1 MTNKYLKTI
10 SICLFSFF
18 ILLNSDYLS
27 AQTASIT
34 PWRNDAKAV
43 YSIVHDDYSN
53 YVLGIFQNAYP
64 IATQRGIKLSFGA
77 ITSACGPTEW
87 ANART
92 MIAQGGHECIN
103 HSHNHK
109 CGECSSGNPNC
120 TTVDYGCEGLT
131 TYTTTNFA
139 DELTQSDNIIQQ
151 QTGKKARF
159 FIHPYDHHTSEILDY
174 LTSLNYLGSRAGTQG
189 QVNPA
194 NFANPMKLNYFV
206 WGPSGGQET
215 TVAQLNAAVDA
226 AINVGGYTI
235 REFHNVGPGSIT
247 NPWGNITVTNY
258 TQHLNYVKTKMDAN
272 QVWSATMSEAI
283 TYKMQREVYS
293 PNLTYNAQTGLLT
306 VAFATDLTKLKGI
319 SPTLFTP
326 SVFVTP
332 ITLKIDV
339 TGISGTISATALQNN
354 AAVSYTRTG
363 NILLLNVYPYNG
375 AVTLN
380 VDVCSADT
388 QKPVFSNCPT
398 DINLSTTA
406 TTAIATWT
414 PPSITD
420 NCLPTPIKTSN
431 FESGTAFPIGSTT
444 VVYNATDAK
453 GNTAI
458 PCTFNVLVTQ
468 IDPCLTDAEKPNFIR
483 CPSNLQDTTTGASK
497 AVTWIPP
504 TATDNC
510 TTSPVVTSNFVPG
523 SIFPVGS
530 TTVRYDAKDAR
541 NNEAFPCT
549 FVVIINKV
557 DLCATDTIKPII
569 VNCPSNI
576 SLTTTGTTGV
586 ATWVVPTATDNCAAT
601 PSVIGSTT
609 SGTAFPIGVTTVTYN
624 ATDTK
629 SNTAI
634 QCIFTVTVVKIDPCE
649 TDTIK
654 PIIVNCPANIS
665 LTTTGTRAIA
675 TWVTPT
681 ATDNCT
687 PNPEVIWSFTSGTEF
702 PIGVTKVAY
711 DATDAKGNAS
721 IPCIFT
727 VTVVKIDP
735 CDTDTVKPII
745 VNCPANISLTTTG
758 TTAVATWAA
767 PTATDN
773 CAPTPSVI
781 GSAASS
787 TAFPIGVTTVTYSA
801 ADAKGNTAI
810 PCTFTITVVKIDP
823 CATDTVKPIIVNCP
837 SNISLTTTGTTAV
850 ATWIAPTAT
859 DNCAPTPSVIG
870 SATTGTAFP
879 IGVTTVT
886 YTAADAKGNTAI
898 PCTFTIT
905 VVKIDPCATD
915 TVKPIIVNCPSNIS
929 LTTTETTAVARWV
942 APTATDNCAPTP
954 SVIGSSTTGTALPI
968 GVTTVTYN
976 AADAKGNTAI
986 PCTFTIT
993 VVKIDPCATDTIKP
1007 VLVNCPSNISLTTT
1021 GTTAVPTWIAP
1032 TATDNCASTP
1042 SVIGSAS
1049 SGTAFP
1055 IGVTTVTYN
1064 ATDAKS
1070 NTAIPCSFTV
1080 TVSSNPALR
1089 DCDALVVVNNNGAI
1103 NISGITNLATIQ
1115 VFSSSWST
1123 VYSATVTSPSVNIPN
1138 LSTGGYI
1145 VKIALYRVANGW
1157 TFICEKS
1164 FNVTVAI
1171 GGGNVCDTDI
1181 EKPVFTNCPANINL
1195 TTSGATAI
1203 ATWTPPIATDNCTV
1217 TPSVTSN
1224 FNSGTAFPIGI
1235 TNVTYNATDAKNN
1248 AAVPCTFKVTVT
1260 TASSCATDTEKPV
1273 FNNCPSNINLTTS
1286 STSASATWTAPT
1298 ATDNCTVNPTVTSTH
1313 VSGAIFPLGATTVRY
1328 TAIDAKNN
1336 AAIPCAF
1343 VVTVT
1348 QVTNVSPCDA
1358 YVVKNGGNSIDISG
1372 LSNTTTIQIFNATW
1386 SPIFNNQTT
1395 LASIK
1400 IPNIAPGNY
1409 YVKLQNYRV
1418 NGGWTF
1424 LCEKTLNV
1432 TVLSTATAF
1441 LQSNVEKLTIQAS
1454 AEMNRVRVEWVTN
1467 TGDKNDFYIV
1477 QKWLNDKNDFEDLST
1492 INNVDAKMKLQQ
1504 HVYYDN
1510 QPFSGE
1516 NLYRVKQVS
1525 QDGTFKL
1532 SETVK
1537 VVYSA
1542 LEGVNIF
1549 PNPTDSKLFISFK
1562 DYSSND
1568 LTVFLYNSIGQP
1580 VKVEKANNKVNALLE
1595 MDTAILPE
1603 GHYLIRVVSKGKKD
1617 FTKQIFVVH

>member
-120 TTVDYGCEGLT
+120 TTVDYGCEGLS

-174 LTSLNYLGSRAGTQG
+174 LSSLNYLGSRAGTQG

-235 REFHNVGPGSIT
+235 REFHNVGAGSIT

-283 TYKMQREVYS
+283 TYKMQREVYNS
-293 PNLTYNAQTGLLT
+293 NLTYNAQTGLIT

-319 SPTLFTP
+319 SPSLFIP

-363 NILLLNVYPYNG
+363 NILLLNVYPHNG

-398 DINLSTTA
+398 DINLSTISTS
-406 TTAIATWT
+406 AIATWT

-431 FESGTAFPIGSTT
+431 FEPGTAFPIGSTT

-468 IDPCLTDAEKPNFIR
+468 IDPCLTDTEKPNFIK
-483 CPSNLQDTTTGASK
+483 CPSNLQDTTLGISK
-497 AVTWIPP
+497 AVTWTSP

-523 SIFPVGS
+523 TIFPVGS

-541 NNEAFPCT
+541 NNEAVPCT

-569 VNCPSNI
+569 VNCPTNI

-586 ATWVVPTATDNCAAT
+586 ATWVVPTATDNCAPT

-634 QCIFTVTVVKIDPCE
+634 PCIFTVTVVKIDPCD

-665 LTTTGTRAIA
+665 LTTTGTRAVA

-711 DATDAKGNAS
+711 DATDDKGNAS

-735 CDTDTVKPII
+735 CATDTIKPIIVNCPTNINITTTGTTVVATWASPTATDNCAPTPTVISPATSGTAFPIGVTTVTYNATDAKGNTAITCTFTITVVKIDPCDTDTIKPIIVNCPANISLITTGTTAVATWVAPTVTDNCAPTPSVIGSTTSSTAFSIGVTTVTYNATDAKGNTAIPCTFTVTIVKIDPCATDMEKPVI

-758 TTAVATWAA
+758 TTAVATWVI

-773 CAPTPSVI
+773 CV
-781 GSAASS
+781 
-787 TAFPIGVTTVTYSA
+787 
-801 ADAKGNTAI
+801 
-810 PCTFTITVVKIDP
+810 
-823 CATDTVKPIIVNCP
+823 
-837 SNISLTTTGTTAV
+837 
-850 ATWIAPTAT
+850 
-859 DNCAPTPSVIG
+859 PTPSVIG
-870 SATTGTAFP
+870 SAT
-879 IGVTTVT
+879 
-886 YTAADAKGNTAI
+886 
-898 PCTFTIT
+898 
-905 VVKIDPCATD
+905 
-915 TVKPIIVNCPSNIS
+915 
-929 LTTTETTAVARWV
+929 
-942 APTATDNCAPTP
+942 
-954 SVIGSSTTGTALPI
+954 
-968 GVTTVTYN
+968 
-976 AADAKGNTAI
+976 
-986 PCTFTIT
+986 
-993 VVKIDPCATDTIKP
+993 
-1007 VLVNCPSNISLTTT
+1007 
-1021 GTTAVPTWIAP
+1021 
-1032 TATDNCASTP
+1032 
-1042 SVIGSAS
+1042 

-1064 ATDAKS
+1064 ATDAKG
-1070 NTAIPCSFTV
+1070 NTATPCTFTV
-1080 TVSSNPALR
+1080 SVSTNPTLR
-1089 DCDALVVVNNNGAI
+1089 DCEALVVSNNNGAI
-1103 NISGITNLATIQ
+1103 KISGITNLATIQ

-1123 VYSATVTSPSVNIPN
+1123 VYSATVTNPSVNIPN

-1171 GGGNVCDTDI
+1171 GGGNVCDTDT
-1181 EKPVFTNCPANINL
+1181 EKPLFTNCPTNINL
-1195 TTSGATAI
+1195 TTSGTTAI
-1203 ATWTPPIATDNCTV
+1203 ATWTPPTATDNCTT

-1260 TASSCATDTEKPV
+1260 TASTCATDTEKPV

-1286 STSASATWTAPT
+1286 STSASATWTSPT
-1298 ATDNCTVNPTVTSTH
+1298 ATDNCTINPTVTSTH
-1313 VSGAIFPLGATTVRY
+1313 ISGAIFPLGATTVRY

-1400 IPNIAPGNY
+1400 IPNIASGNY

-1432 TVLSTATAF
+1432 TVLSTTTA
-1441 LQSNVEKLTIQAS
+1441 LLHSNVEKLTIQAS
-1454 AEMNRVRVEWVTN
+1454 AEMGRVRVEWVTN
-1467 TGDKNDFYIV
+1467 TGDKNDFYTI

-1492 INNVDAKMKLQQ
+1492 INNMDVQNKLQH
-1504 HVYYDN
+1504 HVFYDN
-1510 QPFSGE
+1510 QPLSGE

-1525 QDGTFKL
+1525 LNGAIKL
-1532 SETVK
+1532 TETVK
-1537 VVYSA
+1537 LMYGA
-1542 LEGVNIF
+1542 LEGVNIY

-1562 DYSSND
+1562 DYTSND
-1568 LTVFLYNSIGQP
+1568 LTIYLYNSIGQP
-1580 VKVEKANNKVNALLE
+1580 VKVEKANNTLNALLE
-1595 MDTAILPE
+1595 MDTATLPE
-1603 GHYLIRVVSKGKKD
+1603 GHYLIRVVTKGKKD
-1617 FTKQIFVVH
+1617 FTKQIFVAH